1 MNFFKLGAP
10 AVDTILVED
19 VLVTLPSKT
28 AVMKIDVETLECKVN
43 SYRISN
49 SSFQKDTK
57 LPKPIFED
65 KIIMQIEAKISKP
78 IWLTKFNLSFF
89 NLGLKKKANILV

>member
-1 MNFFKLGAP
+1 M
-10 AVDTILVED
+10 DTILVED

-49 SSFQKDTK
+49 SSLQKDITE
-57 LPKPIFED
+57 LPKPF
-65 KIIMQIEAKISKP
+65 
-78 IWLTKFNLSFF
+78 
-89 NLGLKKKANILV
+89 LKMK

>member
-49 SSFQKDTK
+49 SSLQKDTK